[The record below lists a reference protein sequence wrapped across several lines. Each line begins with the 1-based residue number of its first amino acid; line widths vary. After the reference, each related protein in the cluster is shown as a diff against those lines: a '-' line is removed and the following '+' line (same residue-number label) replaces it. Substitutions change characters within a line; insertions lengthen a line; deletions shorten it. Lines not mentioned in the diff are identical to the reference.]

1 MPLLKIA
8 ESKKITIYATIEET
22 TAKQIDQYA
31 AWTKGNSDE
40 VIQQALDYVFG
51 KDKEFERFRTEN
63 PAAKPKIPL
72 RVKRSAS
79 TATTSADAAAST
91 APSTA
96 ARSNGVR

>member
-31 AWTKGNSDE
+31 AWTKGSPDE

-51 KDKEFERFRTEN
+51 KDREFERFRTDN

-72 RVKRSAS
+72 RVKRPAGPAATSSDASAS
-79 TATTSADAAAST
+79 AAAN
-91 APSTA
+91 AA
-96 ARSNGVR
+96 ARTHGAR